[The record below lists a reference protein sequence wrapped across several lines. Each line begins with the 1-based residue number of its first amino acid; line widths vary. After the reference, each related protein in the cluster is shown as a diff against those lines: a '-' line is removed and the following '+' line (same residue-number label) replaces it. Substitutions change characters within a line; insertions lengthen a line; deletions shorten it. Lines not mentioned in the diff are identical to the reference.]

1 MVVNRYM
8 TAYVDY
14 DRDGDCWTREFD
26 NNSDE
31 LEWHRDRNDRL
42 IEVIEGT
49 DWMLQ
54 FDNDL
59 PFIINKTNI
68 IFIPKETFHRLHSG
82 TDKLVLKIR
91 EYRDDERP

>member
-1 MVVNRYM
+1 M

-49 DWMLQ
+49 NWMLQ

-59 PFIINKTNI
+59 PFIINKTNTV
-68 IFIPKETFHRLHSG
+68 FIPKETFHRLHSG

-91 EYRDDERP
+91 EYKNGERP

>member
-49 DWMLQ
+49 NWMLQ

-59 PFIINKTNI
+59 PFIINKTNTV
-68 IFIPKETFHRLHSG
+68 FIPKETFHRLHSG

-91 EYRDDERP
+91 EYKNGERP